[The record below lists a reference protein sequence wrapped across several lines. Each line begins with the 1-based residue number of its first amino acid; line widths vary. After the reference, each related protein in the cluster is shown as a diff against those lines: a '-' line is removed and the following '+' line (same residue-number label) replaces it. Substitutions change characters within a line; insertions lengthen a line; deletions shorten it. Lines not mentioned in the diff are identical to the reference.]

1 MNEGMK
7 VEIAGNG
14 LEALNMFSESEPNYY
29 DIVLMDIMM
38 PVMDGFQSTHLLR
51 TLDREDAKK
60 VPIIAMSANA
70 FTEDIERCIEAG
82 MNAHIAKPIETEKM
96 FKTIKENLKK

>member
-1 MNEGMK
+1 MYNDPQFLEGRQ
-7 VEIAGNG
+7 
-14 LEALNMFSESEPNYY
+14 P
-29 DIVLMDIMM
+29 
-38 PVMDGFQSTHLLR
+38 LR

>member
-1 MNEGMK
+1 
-7 VEIAGNG
+7 
-14 LEALNMFSESEPNYY
+14 
-29 DIVLMDIMM
+29 
-38 PVMDGFQSTHLLR
+38 
-51 TLDREDAKK
+51 
-60 VPIIAMSANA
+60 MSANA